1 SNFMKTAVTII
12 FTFLLTTVYG
22 QTDDYKVLLDSAK
35 TLFKGEKNLIQE
47 ELDKFD
53 YYQVVN
59 LLEQVIKLNPKNSEA
74 RYFLGYTY
82 SRINSR
88 DGRGMIAMNLDLLY
102 KSSEQFEKVIKL
114 TPKYS
119 DEIIVLDPYSKLTAE
134 WGSMAM
140 SYWHNNK
147 ADSAIWAFREGKKR
161 GGFGNFI
168 LELNKKVLNDCSKN
182 SILISSGDNFSIPLW
197 YLQIVENYRTDV
209 SVVDVSLLNTNWYPT
224 FLSKTKS
231 VSFDLPNEVLDTIE
245 YTKWTDTTITINKFS
260 WTVKPSYYDQYLL
273 RGDRVFLSLLKE
285 NKFQRELYFTIGFTE
300 ASRLSLKDY
309 LTSIV
314 FVDKL
319 SVFDKSKL
327 SYEDYKKTISS
338 ALNLSSQL
346 NLNSQDEIRLLD
358 YFRYDLFSNV
368 NDYLNNNDKK
378 KAKELMRLLDEFAD
392 EKKYPY
398 QDENEKN
405 YADYLRQKI

>member
-1 SNFMKTAVTII
+1 MKTAITII
-12 FTFLLTTVYG
+12 FTVVLTSVYG

-35 TLFKGEKNLIQE
+35 TLFKGEKNLNQE

-53 YYQVVN
+53 YYKIVS
-59 LLEQVIKLNPKNSEA
+59 LLEKVIEINPQSSEA

-88 DGRGMIAMNLDLLY
+88 DGRGMIAMNLDLVY

-114 TPKYS
+114 TPKYN
-119 DEIIVLDPYSKLTAE
+119 DEIIILDPYSKLTAE

-147 ADSAIWAFREGKKR
+147 TDSAIWAFREGKIR

-168 LELNKKVLNDCSKN
+168 IELNKSVLDACSKN

-209 SVVDVSLLNTNWYPT
+209 TVVDISLLNTSWYPA

-245 YTKWTDTTITINKFS
+245 YMNWVDTTITINNFS

-285 NKFQRELYFTIGFTE
+285 NKFQRELYFTIGFME
-300 ASRLSLKDY
+300 ASRLSLSNY
-309 LTSIV
+309 LTPLV
-314 FVDKL
+314 LVDKL
-319 SVFDKSKL
+319 TVFVKSNL
-327 SYEDYKKTISS
+327 TYSEYKKTISK
-338 ALNLSSQL
+338 ALKLSQKL
-346 NLNSQDEIRLLD
+346 NPNSPDEFRILD
-358 YFRYDLFSNV
+358 NFRYDIFRKV
-368 NDYLNNNDKK
+368 NDYLTNGDKK
-378 KAKELMRLLDEFAD
+378 KAKELIKLLDKYAD

-398 QDENEKN
+398 LDENGKK
-405 YADYLRQKI
+405 YANCLRQRI

>member
-1 SNFMKTAVTII
+1 MKTAVTII

-35 TLFKGEKNLIQE
+35 TLFKGEKNLNQE

-59 LLEQVIKLNPKNSEA
+59 LLEQVITLNPENSEA

-168 LELNKKVLNDCSKN
+168 LELNKKVLNDCGKN

-197 YLQIVENYRTDV
+197 YLQIAENYRTDV

-224 FLSKTKS
+224 FLSKSKS

-285 NKFQRELYFTIGFTE
+285 NKFQRELYFTIGFME

-346 NLNSQDEIRLLD
+346 NLNSQDEIRILD
-358 YFRYDLFSNV
+358 YIRYDLFSNV

-398 QDENEKN
+398 KDENGKN